1 MPVSENLEQPE
12 IIPPRRKGR
21 RTVNPKSLA
30 NLVLFKKGHPNA
42 NPGGRTDAYLA
53 AQRLCR
59 EASPQAAQTMV
70 RLMSDPD
77 PRIQLMAADKVY
89 ERAWGR
95 APDYDPKRDAE
106 KPKPVFD
113 PHAYSPK
120 ELEVLEVALK
130 LLMEN
135 RQVVK

>member
-1 MPVSENLEQPE
+1 
-12 IIPPRRKGR
+12 
-21 RTVNPKSLA
+21 
-30 NLVLFKKGHPNA
+30 
-42 NPGGRTDAYLA
+42 
-53 AQRLCR
+53 
-59 EASPQAAQTMV
+59 MV
-70 RLMSDPD
+70 ALMRDED
-77 PRIQLMAADKVY
+77 PRIALMAADKIV